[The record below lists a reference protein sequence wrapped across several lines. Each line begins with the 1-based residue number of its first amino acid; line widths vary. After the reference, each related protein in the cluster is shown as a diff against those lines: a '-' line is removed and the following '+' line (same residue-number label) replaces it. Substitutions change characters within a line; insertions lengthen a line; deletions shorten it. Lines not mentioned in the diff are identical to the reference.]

1 MNILNPIKIAYK
13 NLMAEKVRSFLTILG
28 IVIGVASVV
37 IIMSIGRSAQDLIVK
52 QVEDI
57 GSNLVAVLPGASEEN
72 EPPASAFGIVEKTL
86 EYDDFKALKNPGG
99 LVGLSAGAAYVNG
112 NEAVSGNGVSK
123 NLNITG
129 TTGDYLEVEEA
140 EMKRGRF
147 ILPEEEEDLSRVII
161 LGSSVAKDFFGERDP
176 LNKKIKI
183 KKQNYKIIGVLEE
196 RGAAAFGVSNQDN
209 SVFVPL
215 KTAQKM
221 ILGRDYLNF
230 IRLKARGPEWVSD
243 VKNQTEDIL
252 MSRHNVKKEEEKD
265 FSIRDQAAALE
276 IVGDITDAVRY
287 FLLTI
292 GSVALAVGGV
302 GIMNIML
309 ISINQRVKEVG
320 LRKAVGAKNSDVL
333 VQFLLEAATIS
344 TIGGLA
350 GILLGV
356 LFSFLIAL
364 VVQFLGYDWP
374 FIVSFWS
381 ILTAAAIS
389 FLTGIIFGMYPAK
402 KASKISPMEALRCE

>member
-1 MNILNPIKIAYK
+1 
-13 NLMAEKVRSFLTILG
+13 
-28 IVIGVASVV
+28 
-37 IIMSIGRSAQDLIVK
+37 MSIGRSAQDLIIK
-52 QVEDI
+52 QVEDV
-57 GSNLVAVLPGASEEN
+57 GSNLVAVLPGASEED
-72 EPPASAFGIVEKTL
+72 EPPAAALGIIEKTL
-86 EYDDFKALKNPGG
+86 DYDDFKALKSRGG
-99 LVGLSAGAAYVNG
+99 LAGISAGAAYVNG
-112 NEAVSGNGVSK
+112 NEVVSGSGVSK

-129 TTGDYLEVEEA
+129 TTADYPEVEET
-140 EMKRGRF
+140 EMKKGRF
-147 ILPEEEEDLSRVII
+147 ILPAEEEDLSRVVV
-161 LGSSVAKDFFGERDP
+161 LGSGVAKDFFGQKDP

-183 KKQNYKIIGVLEE
+183 KKQNYKIVGVLEE

-252 MSRHNVKKEEEKD
+252 MSRHNIKKEEKKD
-265 FSIRDQAAALE
+265 FSVRDQAAALE
-276 IVGDITDAVRY
+276 VVEDITDVVRY
-287 FLLTI
+287 FLLTV
-292 GSVALAVGGV
+292 GSVALVVGGV

-309 ISINQRVKEVG
+309 ISINQRIKEVG
-320 LRKAVGAKNSDVL
+320 LRKAVGARNSDVL
-333 VQFLLEAATIS
+333 IQFLLEAATIS

-356 LFSFLIAL
+356 LFSFLTAL
-364 VVQFLGYDWP
+364 VVQIFGYDWP
-374 FIVSFWS
+374 FIVSIWS
-381 ILTAAAIS
+381 ILTAVGIS
-389 FLTGIIFGMYPAK
+389 FLTGIVFGMYPAK